1 MIVPINDINLA
12 TLGSLCISNSD
23 NDIRI
28 RDILA
33 HGLSKWYSDR
43 SNSNS
48 NSEPLPLI
56 PSSIVKFQD

>member
-33 HGLSKWYSDR
+33 HGLS
-43 SNSNS
+43 NG
-48 NSEPLPLI
+48 
-56 PSSIVKFQD
+56 IVIDQIQIQIQNHYH